1 MSTYQG
7 LKIVYVVYEYSYGM
21 YRDGVIGAFETVD
34 DALNHKTSNSR
45 IEVELRNE

>member
-7 LKIVYVVYEYSYGM
+7 FKIVYIVYEYGYRM
-21 YRDGVIGAFETVD
+21 YREGTIGEFETVEE
-34 DALNHKTSNSR
+34 ALRNKTSNSR